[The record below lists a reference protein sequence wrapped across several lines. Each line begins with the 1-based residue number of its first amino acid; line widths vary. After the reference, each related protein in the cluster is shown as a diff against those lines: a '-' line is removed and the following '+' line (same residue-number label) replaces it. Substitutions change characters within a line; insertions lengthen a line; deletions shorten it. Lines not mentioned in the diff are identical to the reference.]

1 LRAAWKC
8 KAPFTKNIL
17 DTNSLNLKRE
27 PRVLG
32 CVGGWKA
39 SVKRISGKRNLAEIF
54 LRSLRNKIV

>member
-1 LRAAWKC
+1 
-8 KAPFTKNIL
+8 
-17 DTNSLNLKRE
+17 
-27 PRVLG
+27 VG